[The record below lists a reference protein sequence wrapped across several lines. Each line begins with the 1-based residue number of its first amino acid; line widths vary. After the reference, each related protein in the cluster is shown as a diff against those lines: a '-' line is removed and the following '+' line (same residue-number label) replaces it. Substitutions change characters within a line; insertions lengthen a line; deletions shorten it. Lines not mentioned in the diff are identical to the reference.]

1 MSSIATAKAEIEA
14 KLNQIKEEQR
24 RLHALKRKVSKE
36 PLAGKWYACKYTL
49 AFMFLIDEPNE
60 TYASPRLVRRIE
72 VSGSRRDRR
81 GFALNIQVLNLP
93 FVRSGFSGRYPDYRE
108 VSEQEVAEAAKKWV
122 TDVPQEELS
131 SVLDLILKGVKS
143 NDAS

>member
-1 MSSIATAKAEIEA
+1 MSNIATAKAEIEA

-24 RLHALKRKVSKE
+24 RLRALKRKVGKE
-36 PLAGKWYACKYTL
+36 PLAGKWYARKYTI

-60 TYASPRLVRRIE
+60 TYASPRLVKRIE
-72 VSGSRRDRR
+72 VSGSCRNHR
-81 GFALNIQVLNLP
+81 GFALNIQVHHLP
-93 FVRSGFSGRYPDYRE
+93 ITRKGFSGRHPDYRE
-108 VSEQEVAEAAKKWV
+108 VSEQEVAEAAKRWV
-122 TDVPQEELS
+122 TDVAQEELS